1 MVVVTG
7 VLVALLVLGAG
18 VLWPVRARH
27 EVVLGLSDLAGRRER
42 AARQQATVASVRG
55 LLAVDPVAA
64 TGTGVRGLLGRARAR
79 FGTVRVTDDAVLRL
93 LDGLSS
99 ALSAGLPPHAALE
112 VVASAGPQVPWLD
125 PVRRAAAAG
134 SQLGPAWKEL
144 ATQHESPALRHVAS
158 AWALSERSGAA
169 LAPAVATA
177 ADTVRRSRESRQTA
191 QAAASGA
198 MASMYMLSLL
208 PLVGLAG
215 SSVLGWSPREL
226 YLEQPLGLASAVLG
240 VVLLVVGWAV
250 SRRLVRRALRGQ
262 VVR

>member
-27 EVVLGLSDLAGRRER
+27 EVVLGLADLAGRRER

-112 VVASAGPQVPWLD
+112 VVAQIEASAEALRAKGLRLLYDAP
-125 PVRRAAAAG
+125 RRGTAG
-134 SQLGPAWKEL
+134 SRVNFVHPKDAGGVLVEL
-144 ATQHESPALRHVAS
+144 VEP
-158 AWALSERSGAA
+158 
-169 LAPAVATA
+169 A
-177 ADTVRRSRESRQTA
+177 ADPTH
-191 QAAASGA
+191 
-198 MASMYMLSLL
+198 
-208 PLVGLAG
+208 
-215 SSVLGWSPREL
+215 
-226 YLEQPLGLASAVLG
+226 
-240 VVLLVVGWAV
+240 
-250 SRRLVRRALRGQ
+250 
-262 VVR
+262 